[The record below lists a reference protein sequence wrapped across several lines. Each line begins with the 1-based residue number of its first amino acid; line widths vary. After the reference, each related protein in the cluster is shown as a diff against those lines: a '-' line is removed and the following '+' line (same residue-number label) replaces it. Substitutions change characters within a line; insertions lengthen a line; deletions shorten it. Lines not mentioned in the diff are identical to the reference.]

1 MTKYREDAEKATPST
16 GDEGPPI
23 LAASPREEAYTTLA
37 AQYGLDDDMIIGNS
51 GNYRQTVEEEYQAY
65 VTAPTLSKA
74 VDPLKFWEACR
85 DINGA

>member
-23 LAASPREEAYTTLA
+23 SAASPREEAYTTLA

-51 GNYRQTVEEEYQAY
+51 GNY
-65 VTAPTLSKA
+65 
-74 VDPLKFWEACR
+74 
-85 DINGA
+85 